1 MKSLRMLFAI
11 TAIAVLAV
19 VGLAGAAGAQSYTP
33 DEPQTSVLG
42 TGVSDTANDAGVASA
57 TAASATAASGTLP
70 YTGSNDTLPFLQ
82 IGIVL
87 LAAGGAT
94 VLFVRHR
101 AAKAEA

>member
-1 MKSLRMLFAI
+1 MKSVRMLLAA
-11 TAIAVLAV
+11 TAMAALAL
-19 VGLAGAAGAQSYTP
+19 VGLAGVASAQSYTP
-33 DEPQTSVLG
+33 DEPQTSVLD
-42 TGVSDTANDAGVASA
+42 TGVSNAANDTGVASA

-101 AAKAEA
+101 AAKAEV